1 MERYADWFLTHG
13 SELMVTYGL
22 RVLGALV
29 LVVVGW
35 LVATWAAR
43 AVQRAVLRSE
53 RLDETVARYL
63 GKMTRITVMAIVL
76 IAVLNNFGVE
86 TNSIVAFLGAMGLA
100 IGLALRGT
108 LSNVASGIVLLVLRP
123 FKVGDAVEAGG
134 TLGVIQEIG
143 LFATELKSFDGL
155 YVLVPNSS
163 ISEANI
169 INITRNGTRR
179 VELVFGIAYED
190 DMDRALA
197 IVEEAIAEDPR
208 VLAEPAPLVKVAELG
223 DSSVN
228 IWARP
233 WTNIG
238 DFLDLKLH
246 LTKTIKERFDAA
258 GISIP
263 FPQRDI
269 HVQGALVEP
278 PKQRAA

>member
-1 MERYADWFLTHG
+1 MQQYTDWFVTHG
-13 SELMVTYGL
+13 SGMVVTYGL
-22 RVLGALV
+22 RVWGARV

-35 LVATWAAR
+35 VAASWAAR

-53 RLDETVARYL
+53 RLDATVARYL

-123 FKVGDAVEAGG
+123 FKVGDAVEVGG

-143 LFATELKSFDGL
+143 LFATELRSFDGL

-163 ISEANI
+163 ISEATITNM
-169 INITRNGTRR
+169 TRNGRRR

-190 DMDRALA
+190 DMDRALT
-197 IVEEAIAEDPR
+197 IIEETIAEESR
-208 VLAEPAPLVKVAELG
+208 VLADPAPLVKVAELG

-233 WTNIG
+233 WTDVG
-238 DFLDLKLH
+238 DFLDVKLH
-246 LTKTIKERFDAA
+246 LTKKVKERFDAA

-278 PKQRAA
+278 PSQRAA